1 MMIGF
6 RYYIGYSLCALL
18 ILAVTQSALATMQ
31 HTYITGNNNR
41 EFNIGPQTT
50 PVILEKYIENRFR
63 MTVHYEVR
71 WGEEKPEG
79 YIERNQYHELRYVS
93 KTKGVDREGDGSK
106 ENPWTTIQHALMQ
119 IVDASRAKSYAI
131 LVAEGIYSESTIQLK
146 EYISLYGG
154 FESSSWDRDIEK
166 YNTILDGEGRER
178 ILVGADYAKVDGF
191 TLKRGVVRGPG
202 GAILCDGVSPVIS
215 NNVFTENK
223 TLAPVPWDPL
233 FWHEIAHDGA
243 AIAVINGASPVVKH
257 NLFFKNS
264 TEIGRGGGIAC
275 HNRAA
280 PEIAYNIFIDN
291 VTGTID
297 PGRSSDGGAISVY
310 RHSDP
315 VIRNN
320 IVLGNEAI
328 SRNDGG
334 GIYSALWS
342 SPVIDGNLI
351 IGNYSENNGGGLYL
365 SGQRYHYITIPDPV
379 PAAENFLVRVRNN
392 IIMGNSTSLKE
403 DAVDGILQFL
413 NDCRMIFENNLIVEN
428 VGGVNFHRS
437 YVTAKHNT
445 FIADVFIQDSERAP
459 VLFST
464 NLVIGEL
471 GDESGIILKESIV
484 LDKNADDPLYPELFI
499 DDSKSIG
506 ILEVSFHEDR
516 YVSVIQL
523 DDTVMVPDELIYRVV
538 KSGDCWGVVKHNDES
553 SVTVWGNFVGERTL
567 TVLPTY
573 TYNKSSDIYELGIG
587 YRH

>member
-1 MMIGF
+1 MIGF
-6 RYYIGYSLCALL
+6 RYYIGYSLCALF
-18 ILAVTQSALATMQ
+18 ILGVMGSALANIQ
-31 HTYITGNNNR
+31 GTGLTNNNPG
-41 EFNIGPQTT
+41 EFKVGPQTT

-93 KTKGVDREGDGSK
+93 NTKEVDREGDGSK
-106 ENPWTTIQHALMQ
+106 ENPWTTIQHALTQ
-119 IVDASRAKSYAI
+119 IVDASRAKRYAI
-131 LVAEGIYSESTIQLK
+131 LVAEGSYSESTIQLK

-154 FESSSWDRDIEK
+154 FESSDWDRDIVK
-166 YNTILDGEGRER
+166 YKTILDGEGRER

-191 TLKRGVVRGPG
+191 IFRRGVVRGAG
-202 GAILCDGVSPVIS
+202 GAMLCDGVSPVIS
-215 NNVFTENK
+215 NNVFAENK
-223 TLAPVPWDPL
+223 TLAPVPWDPV
-233 FWHEIAHDGA
+233 FRHEIAHDGA

-275 HNRAA
+275 HNRAS

-291 VTGTID
+291 ETGTID

-310 RHSDP
+310 RHSNP

-320 IVLGNEAI
+320 IILGNKAI
-328 SRNDGG
+328 SSNDGG

-379 PAAENFLVRVRNN
+379 PALENFLVRVRNN
-392 IIMGNSTSLKE
+392 IIMGNSTSRKE
-403 DAVDGILQFL
+403 DAVDGVLQFL
-413 NDCRMIFENNLIVEN
+413 NDCRLVFENNLIVEN

-471 GDESGIILKESIV
+471 GDKSGIILKESIV
-484 LDKNADDPLYPELFI
+484 LDKNEDDPLYPELFI
-499 DDSKSIG
+499 DNSKSIG

-516 YVSVIQL
+516 YVSIIRL
-523 DDTVMVPDELIYRVV
+523 DDKVITPNELLYRVV
-538 KSGDCWGVVKHNDES
+538 RSGDCWGVVKHNDES
-553 SVTVWGNFVGERTL
+553 SITVWGDFSGKKTL

-573 TYNKSSDIYELGIG
+573 TYNESSDVYQRGIG
-587 YRH
+587 HRY

>member
-31 HTYITGNNNR
+31 HTDLTGNNNR

-413 NDCRMIFENNLIVEN
+413 NDCRLIFENNLIVEN

-553 SVTVWGNFVGERTL
+553 SVTVWGNFAGERTL